1 MPITVP
7 LRVPIAPP
15 IILPGSVRVRLAP
28 SPTGAL
34 HIGTARTALF
44 NLLFARKYRGVFV
57 LRIEDT
63 DLERSD
69 ALFEKDI
76 VENLKWLGISWDEGI
91 EVGGDFSPYLQSER
105 VYLYAKYL
113 ERLLEEKKAYHCFCT
128 EEQLAKDRQ
137 EALAKKSAPRYSGR
151 CANLSDSAVRER
163 LGKGEHSILRIRVPS
178 HNVSFVDL
186 IRGEITFDSGLWGDI
201 AIAKTIS
208 APLYNFAV
216 VVDDFEMKITHVIRG
231 EDHITN
237 TPKQMLIAQALGMGS
252 PLYAHLPLVL
262 GQDHSKLSK
271 RHGATTIQELR
282 EAGYLPEA
290 LDNFLALLGW
300 NPGNDQELF
309 SFEEL
314 VAQFSIDR
322 VQKGGAVWNQKKLEW
337 FNRAFAKNAGLR
349 WLTKNPISK
358 KFIRRMERIFTH
370 THTVQEFGDKER
382 KKLTA
387 IAQLVLE
394 RMNLLELDTYLL
406 EDFGFFFALPVYD
419 PKLLVW
425 KHMSF
430 QEIMAQLSETKTT
443 IEQVPEHSF
452 GKEIG
457 ERLLQKAERQEDR
470 GVLLWPLRVA
480 LSGKKQSP
488 GPHEI
493 ATILGKEETLAR
505 ITHAI
510 NIVRPLT
517 KANPVR

>member
-1 MPITVP
+1 MPIAVP

-91 EVGGDFSPYLQSER
+91 EVGGDFSPYRQSER
-105 VYLYAKYL
+105 VYVYTKYL

-151 CANLSDSAVRER
+151 CANLSDSAVHER

-178 HNVSFVDL
+178 REVSFVDL
-186 IRGEITFDSGLWGDI
+186 IRGEITFDSGLLGDI

-208 APLYNFAV
+208 APLYNFSV

-231 EDHITN
+231 EDHIAN
-237 TPKQMLIAQALGMGS
+237 TPKQMIIAQALGMSS

-262 GQDHSKLSK
+262 GQDRSKLSK

-282 EAGYLPEA
+282 EVGYLPEA
-290 LDNFLALLGW
+290 LDNFLTLLGW
-300 NPGNDQELF
+300 NPGSDQELF
-309 SFEEL
+309 SFDEL

-337 FNRAFAKNAGLR
+337 FNRAFAKNADHR
-349 WLTKNPISK
+349 WLTKHPVSQELIS
-358 KFIRRMERIFTH
+358 RMERIFMH
-370 THTVQEFGDKER
+370 TYTAQEFGNKER

-387 IAQLVLE
+387 IAPLVLE
-394 RMNLLELDTYLL
+394 RLNLLELDAYLV
-406 EDFGFFFALPVYD
+406 EDFGFFFAPPFYD

-430 QEIMAQLSETKTT
+430 QEIMAQLLETQT
-443 IEQVPEHSF
+443 IVEQIPAQSF
-452 GKEIG
+452 EKEIG
-457 ERLLQKAERQEDR
+457 DHLLQKAGHQEDR
-470 GVLLWPLRVA
+470 GALLWPLRVA

-493 ATILGKEETLAR
+493 AAILGKEETLAR